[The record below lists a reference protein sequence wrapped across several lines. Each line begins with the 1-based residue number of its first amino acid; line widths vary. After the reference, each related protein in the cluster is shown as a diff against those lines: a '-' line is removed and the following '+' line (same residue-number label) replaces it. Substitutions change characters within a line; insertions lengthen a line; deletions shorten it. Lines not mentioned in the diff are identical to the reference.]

1 MNGNNNNQACQ
12 VMVVDDSEFVARLMS
27 KMLAGTEYSVI
38 GHAKNG
44 QEALVKYQELKPE
57 IVTMDIIMPNMN
69 GIEAITELFKID
81 HKAKVLVVS
90 AMGHDNVIQQAMDL
104 GAKHYILKPFQ
115 KDDFLRAVQVVKNAV

>member
-1 MNGNNNNQACQ
+1 MSDQNKNQACQ

-27 KMLAGTEYSVI
+27 KMLDGTEFSVI

-81 HKAKVLVVS
+81 QSAKVLVVS

>member
-1 MNGNNNNQACQ
+1 MNGNSNDQACQ
-12 VMVVDDSEFVARLMS
+12 VMVVDDSEFVARLMY
-27 KMLAGTEYSVI
+27 KMLDGTEFSVI

-81 HKAKVLVVS
+81 QNAKVLVVS

-115 KDDFLRAVQVVKNAV
+115 KDDFLRAVQVVKNSI

>member
-1 MNGNNNNQACQ
+1 MSEQNELTKCP
-12 VMVVDDSEFVARLMS
+12 VLVVDDSEFVARLMS
-27 KMLAGTEYSVI
+27 RMLEGTEYTVV

-44 QEALVKYQELKPE
+44 QEALLKFQELKPE

-81 HKAKVLVVS
+81 QQVKVLVVS
-90 AMGHDNVIQQAMDL
+90 AMGHDNVIEQAITL

-115 KDDFLRAVQVVKNAV
+115 KDDFLRAVQEVRNTA

>member
-1 MNGNNNNQACQ
+1 MSDQNKNSACQ

-27 KMLAGTEYSVI
+27 KMLDGTEFSVI

-44 QEALVKYQELKPE
+44 QEALSKYQELKPE

-81 HKAKVLVVS
+81 QNAKVLVVS